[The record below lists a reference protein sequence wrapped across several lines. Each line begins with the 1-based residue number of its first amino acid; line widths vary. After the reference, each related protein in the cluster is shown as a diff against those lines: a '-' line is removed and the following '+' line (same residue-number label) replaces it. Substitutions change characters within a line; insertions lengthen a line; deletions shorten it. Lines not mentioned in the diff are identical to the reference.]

1 MPRKP
6 RLFVSGATYHVYCR
20 VARGEFAFDDPHEAE
35 EFVETVRHTGDLH
48 DWRVLAWCLMGNH
61 YHLVVKTGEI
71 PLWRSMQRLQSI
83 VAREFNRRRRY
94 LGRLWQSRYRARII
108 DSNDYLRQV
117 VSYVHLNPVAAGIVE
132 DPVDYRNSGHREIV
146 GHCPPCLI
154 DIPSV
159 LIGFNEGH
167 NFGGLESYRAW
178 IRAVAEARWL
188 AQGLEE
194 LPGWKEARTAE
205 EIVDPET
212 HPEATTFDGESP
224 NIDRLSV
231 DLADLTPLFERF
243 SGHSIVDLS
252 SPLRAPDLTRGRIE
266 LTTLAVTRFEIRSI
280 DIGDL
285 IGKHRSSINRWLN
298 IGLHQ
303 LRNDPCFRRRLEFLD
318 RKISSAARDNSSM
331 RPVAP

>member
-20 VARGEFAFDDPHEAE
+20 VARGEFAFDDPIEAE
-35 EFVETVRHTGDLH
+35 EFVETVRHIGDLH

-61 YHLVVKTGEI
+61 YHLVVKTGAI

-117 VSYVHLNPVAAGIVE
+117 VSYVHLNPSAAGIVE
-132 DPVDYRNSGHREIV
+132 DPIDYPNCGHREIV
-146 GHCPPCLI
+146 GHRPPCLI

-159 LIGFNEGH
+159 LVGFSEGRSLA
-167 NFGGLESYRAW
+167 GRESYLAW

-188 AQGLEE
+188 AQGLEG
-194 LPGWKEARTAE
+194 LPWWKEARTAD
-205 EIVDPET
+205 EIVEHET
-212 HPEATTFDGESP
+212 HPEATTFDGGSP
-224 NIDRLSV
+224 DIDSPSV
-231 DLADLTPLFERF
+231 DLADFAPLFERF
-243 SGHSIVDLS
+243 SDYSIADLS
-252 SPLRAPDLTRGRIE
+252 SPLRNPNLTRGRIE
-266 LTTLAVTRFEIRSI
+266 LTTLAVTRFEIQSI
-280 DIGDL
+280 EIADL
-285 IGKHRSSINRWLN
+285 IGKHRSSIARWLN
-298 IGLHQ
+298 SGLHR
-303 LRNDPCFRRRLEFLD
+303 LRHDPGFRLRLNSLE
-318 RKISSAARDNSSM
+318 RKISSAAYDNASM